1 MSFQLSF
8 LNIAIKTVKTVNAAV
23 HVPAKNMGVQKRI
36 MAVVLPS
43 PANHVCLNALGT
55 RRVVGF
61 LNTYWTNNKIR
72 SAEVQN
78 KRET

>member
-1 MSFQLSF
+1 M
-8 LNIAIKTVKTVNAAV
+8 NAET
-23 HVPAKNMGVQKRI
+23 HMPAKNMGVQKRI

-43 PANHVCLNALGT
+43 PANQVCLNALGI
-55 RRVVGF
+55 RCVVGF

-72 SAEVQN
+72 SVEAQN